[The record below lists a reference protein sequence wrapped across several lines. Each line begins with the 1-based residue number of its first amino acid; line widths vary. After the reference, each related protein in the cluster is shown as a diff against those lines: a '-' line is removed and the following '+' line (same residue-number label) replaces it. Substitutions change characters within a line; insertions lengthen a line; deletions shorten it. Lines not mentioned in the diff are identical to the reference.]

1 MAAGGGK
8 EAEGALAGA
17 EEGTGPAG
25 EEVAAGPAAASP
37 LCRRSL
43 VRKIFAAERIE
54 CRDNACNVR
63 SASAGAKPKA
73 QRMWREAQRFCP
85 VAPTTIVMM

>member
-25 EEVAAGPAAASP
+25 EEVAAGPAASP